1 MVKNTPAKAGDI
13 KDTGLIPG
21 SGKSPARGHGNPLKY
36 SCLENSINRGAW
48 QTTVYR
54 ATKELHMT
62 EATEHTCT
70 HVP

>member
-54 ATKELHMT
+54 ATKELDMT
-62 EATEHTCT
+62 EAT
-70 HVP
+70 